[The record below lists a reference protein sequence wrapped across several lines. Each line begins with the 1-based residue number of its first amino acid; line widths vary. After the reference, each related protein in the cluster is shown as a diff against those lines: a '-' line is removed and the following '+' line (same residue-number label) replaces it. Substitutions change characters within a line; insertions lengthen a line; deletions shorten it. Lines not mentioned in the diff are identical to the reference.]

1 MAPNEMKV
9 QISNVGK
16 YRIGYCAGGALEN
29 TAILGSLGKWMSETK
44 TRTAGSPVEAA
55 RAMRLRKGFSF
66 LDSSMVGPNSV
77 SILACE
83 PDLIMRGTDWDALE
97 KELACRSRAGLDLG
111 YPDGAAIGWVGY
123 DGEFCFSFYDK
134 LHVFTH
140 HNETWT
146 NSPEEFE
153 AAVPD
158 SASSALDFRP
168 IVERRVFLE
177 MVSRAKDYIAAGDI
191 YQVCL
196 SHPFVS
202 SSAGNAWDYYEML
215 RHYSPA
221 PFGAYIDG
229 GSLQIAS
236 ASPECF
242 LRMSGRRIVT
252 RPIKGTRPRKADPQS
267 DQLSSYELMT
277 SAKEIAEL
285 VMITDLERND
295 LGQVCEY
302 GSVHVPELLHL
313 ETYEQVFHLVS
324 SVAGE
329 LRNDV
334 SHVQAL
340 RACFPGGSIS
350 GAPKKRA
357 KEIIR
362 ELEPHPRG
370 LYTGALGYFGYNGES
385 QFSMTIRTAIFE
397 KDRAHFHVGAG
408 IVADSQPEHEWQET
422 LTKASGLLLAANPH
436 FRQGRE

>member
-1 MAPNEMKV
+1 
-9 QISNVGK
+9 
-16 YRIGYCAGGALEN
+16 
-29 TAILGSLGKWMSETK
+29 
-44 TRTAGSPVEAA
+44 
-55 RAMRLRKGFSF
+55 
-66 LDSSMVGPNSV
+66 MVGPNSV

-97 KELACRSRAGLDLG
+97 KELARRSRAGLDLG

-146 NSPEEFE
+146 NSPQEFE
-153 AAVPD
+153 SVAPD
-158 SASSALDFRP
+158 SAPSSLDFRP
-168 IVERRVFLE
+168 MVERREFLE
-177 MVSRAKDYIAAGDI
+177 MVGRAKDYIAAGDI

-202 SSAGNAWDYYEML
+202 SLAGNAWDYYEML

-229 GSLQIAS
+229 CSLQIAS

-329 LRNDV
+329 LRKDV

-357 KEIIR
+357 MEIIR

-397 KDRAHFHVGAG
+397 KDKAHFHVGAG

-422 LTKASGLLLAANPH
+422 LTKASGLLLAANAH
-436 FRQGRE
+436 FRQSRA